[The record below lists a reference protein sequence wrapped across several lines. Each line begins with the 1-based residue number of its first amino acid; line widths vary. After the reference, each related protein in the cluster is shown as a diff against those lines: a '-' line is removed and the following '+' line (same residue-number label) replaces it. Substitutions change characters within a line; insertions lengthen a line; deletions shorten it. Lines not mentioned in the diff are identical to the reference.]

1 MKKKWIILIIIV
13 LILAIA
19 CFFIFSKRSFSV
31 KESTTIAN
39 PASSYCI
46 NNGGE
51 LEIRTDVNGGQ
62 YGVCKKNGLEC
73 EEWKFLRGE
82 CVL

>member
-19 CFFIFSKRSFSV
+19 CFFIFNKKNISV
-31 KESTTIAN
+31 NENTTIAN

-46 NNGGE
+46 KNGGE
-51 LEIRTDVNGGQ
+51 LEIRTDTDGGQ
-62 YGVCKKNGLEC
+62 YGVCKKNGVEC
-73 EEWKFLRGE
+73 DEWKFFRGE